1 MYLYFNQQLGVNLVE
16 HQLAAMFYRLSHY
29 IIKETVGP
37 QNNAGCFGTARN
49 PVLSII
55 HYSCQLY
62 ELTFTIHVWSH
73 SYNGW
78 NRMNLM
84 TKGHGVSC
92 FGVCNY
98 SSRLKDLII
107 CSWLEVFDL
116 SRVSIRVNPCIYGI
130 WPIQCIRC

>member
-1 MYLYFNQQLGVNLVE
+1 MYLYILNNTRERKHCSQVLMNRCTFFMYLYFNQQLEVNLVE

-73 SYNGW
+73 SYNGL

-92 FGVCNY
+92 FRLCNY

-107 CSWLEVFDL
+107 CS
-116 SRVSIRVNPCIYGI
+116 
-130 WPIQCIRC
+130 

>member
-62 ELTFTIHVWSH
+62 ELTFTIHV
-73 SYNGW
+73 
-78 NRMNLM
+78 
-84 TKGHGVSC
+84 
-92 FGVCNY
+92 
-98 SSRLKDLII
+98 
-107 CSWLEVFDL
+107 
-116 SRVSIRVNPCIYGI
+116 
-130 WPIQCIRC
+130 